1 MPIDA
6 TQKIK
11 ANQQILVG
19 ETSIIMGILNV
30 TPDSFSDGGLFAH
43 VDKAVEHALLMHTQ
57 GAHIIDIGGEST
69 RPGAKSVGEQDEMDR
84 VVPVIKKLSEVSEVL
99 ISIDTSK
106 PAVMEAAIL
115 AGASMVNDV
124 NALQENGAVDICAK
138 HHVPVCLMHM
148 QGAPRTMQQ
157 QPSYDDVV
165 KEVSE
170 FLKQRATLCI
180 EQGIAKQH
188 IVIDPGFGFG
198 KTLEHN
204 LLLLKHFDELCG
216 LDFPVMTGV
225 SRKSMLGLITGN
237 EVNDRL
243 IPGLAAVTVAYQKGG
258 RIFRVHDVKETKD
271 TLLFCEAVGNV
282 N

>member
-1 MPIDA
+1 M
-6 TQKIK
+6 
-11 ANQQILVG
+11 
-19 ETSIIMGILNV
+19 
-30 TPDSFSDGGLFAH
+30 
-43 VDKAVEHALLMHTQ
+43 
-57 GAHIIDIGGEST
+57 
-69 RPGAKSVGEQDEMDR
+69 
-84 VVPVIKKLSEVSEVL
+84 
-99 ISIDTSK
+99 
-106 PAVMEAAIL
+106 
-115 AGASMVNDV
+115 
-124 NALQENGAVDICAK
+124 
-138 HHVPVCLMHM
+138 
-148 QGAPRTMQQ
+148 
-157 QPSYDDVV
+157 
-165 KEVSE
+165 
-170 FLKQRATLCI
+170 
-180 EQGIAKQH
+180 
-188 IVIDPGFGFG
+188 IDPGFGFG